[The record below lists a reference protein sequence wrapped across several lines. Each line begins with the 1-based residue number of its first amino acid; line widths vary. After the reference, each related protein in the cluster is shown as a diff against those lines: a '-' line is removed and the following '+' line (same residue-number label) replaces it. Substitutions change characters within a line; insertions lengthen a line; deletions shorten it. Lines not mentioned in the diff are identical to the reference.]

1 MTSSN
6 CYQLAILETSDLHCS
21 ILPYDYYSDKKSDFF
36 GLAKTA
42 SLIKKYR
49 KLFPHSLLVDNGDLI
64 QGNALSDYL
73 KQFKIINEK
82 TIHPII
88 EVMNF
93 LEYDIATLGNH
104 DFNYGI
110 EFLKKVTNQA
120 KFPYINSNIFL
131 KNSKNKDLKGDPL
144 YPKSLIIEKNFN
156 ANDKINIGFL
166 GTAPPQI
173 LIWDKHILENKI
185 VIDDIVDAATKTAK
199 ELKKAGADIVIALA
213 HSGILPVK
221 YIKNSENAVYR
232 LSKIKEIDAIFS
244 GHAHNIFPGGKVY
257 DQKEKFKIDN
267 LTGKINNKP
276 VVMPGALGSHL
287 GVIIFKLEKFKKGWK
302 IKETFTE
309 LPSVRSVEEDSKI
322 VSLVANHNV
331 KVLDY
336 IRAKVGKTQIHFH
349 SWFSTLECSYASQFI
364 QKIAQEYV
372 KNKLAETK
380 WKDLPVIC
388 SFAPLNTGSHGSAYI
403 NISKGDLAIKDI
415 CNLYPYD
422 NEVKVLLINKS
433 QLKDWLEFSCQSFQ
447 QIKNNDA
454 DEINIINPL
463 FPSFNFDCI
472 YGLTYEIDV
481 SQPIGNR
488 IVNLKYQDK
497 EIKKLQKFAIVTNN
511 YRAAGGG
518 NFPNVTKLKIIYDTT
533 ELYRDIIIKK
543 VKDIKEINFQLEKNW
558 KIKQLNTN
566 LKQKIIFESSLDSI
580 PFHPK
585 YLTPYTKDLT
595 NKRVKYLVDM
605 TKI

>member
-73 KQFKIINEK
+73 KQFKVIDSK

-88 EVMNF
+88 DVMNF
-93 LEYDIATLGNH
+93 LEYDIATVGNH

-120 KFPYINSNIFL
+120 NFPYINSNIFL
-131 KNSKNKDLKGDPL
+131 KNPKNKNLKGESL
-144 YPKSLIIEKNFN
+144 FPKSFIIEKKFN
-156 ANDKINIGFL
+156 ANDKIKIGFL
-166 GTAPPQI
+166 GMAPPQI
-173 LIWDKHILENKI
+173 LIWDKHVLDNKI
-185 VIDDIVDAATKTAK
+185 IIDDIVEAATKTAK
-199 ELKKAGADIVIALA
+199 ELKKSGADIVIALA

-221 YIKNSENAVYR
+221 YIKNSENAVYK

-267 LTGKINNKP
+267 VTGKINNKP

-287 GVIIFKLEKFKKGWK
+287 GVIIFKLEKLKKSWK

-309 LPSVRSVEEDSKI
+309 LPNVRNVEEDSKI
-322 VSLVANHNV
+322 VSLVAKHNV
-331 KVLDY
+331 KVLEY

-349 SWFSTLECSYASQFI
+349 SWFSTIECSYASQFI
-364 QKIAQEYV
+364 QKIAIEYV
-372 KNKLAETK
+372 KNKLTETK
-380 WKDLPVIC
+380 WKNLPIIC

-422 NEVKVLLINKS
+422 NEIKVLLINKT
-433 QLKDWLEFSCQSFQ
+433 QIKEWLEFACQAFQ
-447 QIKNNDA
+447 QIKSSDL

-472 YGLTYEIDV
+472 YGLTYEIDLT
-481 SQPIGNR
+481 QPIGSR
-488 IVNLKYQDK
+488 IINLLYQGK
-497 EIKKLQKFAIVTNN
+497 EIKKFQKFAIITNN

-533 ELYRDIIIKK
+533 KLYRDIIINK
-543 VKDIKEINFQLEKNW
+543 VKNIKEINFELEQNW
-558 KIKQLNTN
+558 KIKQLQSTV
-566 LKQKIIFESSLDSI
+566 KQKIFFESSLDSI

-585 YLTPYTKDLT
+585 YLIPYTKDLN